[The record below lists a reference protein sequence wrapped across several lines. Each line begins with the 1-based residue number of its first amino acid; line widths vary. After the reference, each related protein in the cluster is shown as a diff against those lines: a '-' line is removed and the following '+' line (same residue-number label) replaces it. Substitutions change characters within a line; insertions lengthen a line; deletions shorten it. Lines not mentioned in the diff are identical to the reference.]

1 MDESRAVLER
11 LERIEALD
19 RGGAPPTQLLEE
31 LRALLDEAEAWAR
44 REGGDAAT
52 TAVAELRR
60 SLVRDMIER

>member
-52 TAVAELRR
+52 RAVAELRR